1 MKVQDFLSWQQGII
15 FENVQAAKD
24 FMLKMQSEM
33 SKKAASELSN
43 EEKERALRHPDFEAI
58 KKMLAKN
65 PGWTLAFTRFHFLEN
80 ASLAQLQELFDDL
93 MSKRQILGNLPQPVE
108 AYSKIV
114 DKKDSDDKRPG
125 WERLTD
131 DLIILERKQKLKKF
145 YNEMTADQKALFD
158 KATAEQL
165 DQLTEI
171 ANQFEAKGPE
181 AFKMFVKSISRYK
194 NLDALIDAATEFVS
208 QYGKGFEELFNKIQE
223 LGSQVGVLYYKDG
236 YFIFSTRSQ
245 DAIKKLCGDASWCIV
260 SSSNHF
266 WNYSGGRVQVN
277 AFNFNLPVTDDLS
290 LIGMTVEPNG
300 KIYAAYNRPNR
311 SISSMG
317 STYKE
322 ILKNAGF
329 PQDAIESVD
338 KKFDDEVNIKL
349 VLEKFFKESEGWDS
363 RKVIN
368 SLISISR
375 GLAKGVVSERDWE
388 QISGAVA
395 DIIMTSEKI
404 STSTLLET
412 FKNNGI
418 YSDSGWQVFDTLVGD
433 NYTSEDM
440 KKIKESTEM
449 GLEDIKE
456 LLKRH
461 QSGQLPEKAAT
472 VEIWKTVVDRSDEI
486 MKKIEEKI

>member
-1 MKVQDFLSWQQGII
+1 
-15 FENVQAAKD
+15 
-24 FMLKMQSEM
+24 
-33 SKKAASELSN
+33 
-43 EEKERALRHPDFEAI
+43 
-58 KKMLAKN
+58 
-65 PGWTLAFTRFHFLEN
+65 
-80 ASLAQLQELFDDL
+80 
-93 MSKRQILGNLPQPVE
+93 
-108 AYSKIV
+108 
-114 DKKDSDDKRPG
+114 
-125 WERLTD
+125 
-131 DLIILERKQKLKKF
+131 
-145 YNEMTADQKALFD
+145 
-158 KATAEQL
+158 
-165 DQLTEI
+165 
-171 ANQFEAKGPE
+171 
-181 AFKMFVKSISRYK
+181 
-194 NLDALIDAATEFVS
+194 
-208 QYGKGFEELFNKIQE
+208 
-223 LGSQVGVLYYKDG
+223 
-236 YFIFSTRSQ
+236 
-245 DAIKKLCGDASWCIV
+245 
-260 SSSNHF
+260 
-266 WNYSGGRVQVN
+266 
-277 AFNFNLPVTDDLS
+277 
-290 LIGMTVEPNG
+290 MTVEPNG